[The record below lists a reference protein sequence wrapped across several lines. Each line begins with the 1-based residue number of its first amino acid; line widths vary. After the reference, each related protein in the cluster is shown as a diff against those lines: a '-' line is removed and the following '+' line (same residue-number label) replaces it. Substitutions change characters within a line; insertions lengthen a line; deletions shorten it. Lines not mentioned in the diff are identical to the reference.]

1 MKGFKSCTFTSN
13 KGTRLKD
20 QKGIV
25 TMTKT
30 KKLIG
35 GILSAAVA
43 LSACSSREDIAV
55 QDDSTYTEDETYST
69 SYSEEPT
76 YDEAVEEEIDLDH
89 LQSQYPDMDLE
100 AMENHIEENG
110 LEYQEDELIMFL
122 DDVYENGESTL
133 DSNYY
138 ANESSFPWWIFLLA
152 NTTKT
157 KPTGKVNFTKPATTA
172 PSTVKPATKP
182 STNVTTSPSSTG
194 SGFGSGSKSS
204 GS

>member
-1 MKGFKSCTFTSN
+1 MK
-13 KGTRLKD
+13 
-20 QKGIV
+20 KGII

-43 LSACSSREDIAV
+43 LSACSSREDIDV
-55 QDDSTYTEDETYST
+55 QDETTYTEDETYST

-76 YDEAVEEEIDLDH
+76 YNEAVEEEIELDH

-100 AMENHIEENG
+100 AMENYIEENG
-110 LEYQEDELIMFL
+110 LEYQEDELITFL

-138 ANESSFPWWIFLLA
+138 SNESSFPWWIFLLA
-152 NTTKT
+152 NTTKM
-157 KPTGKVNFTKPATTA
+157 KPTGKVNFTKSATTA
-172 PSTVKPATKP
+172 PSNVKPATKP

-194 SGFGSGSKSS
+194 SQSGSGFGSGSKSS

>member
-1 MKGFKSCTFTSN
+1 
-13 KGTRLKD
+13 
-20 QKGIV
+20 
-25 TMTKT
+25 
-30 KKLIG
+30 
-35 GILSAAVA
+35 
-43 LSACSSREDIAV
+43 
-55 QDDSTYTEDETYST
+55 
-69 SYSEEPT
+69 
-76 YDEAVEEEIDLDH
+76 
-89 LQSQYPDMDLE
+89 
-100 AMENHIEENG
+100 MENHIEENG
-110 LEYQEDELIMFL
+110 LEYQEDELITFL

-138 ANESSFPWWIFLLA
+138 ANENAFPWWIFLLA
-152 NTTKT
+152 NTSKT

>member
-1 MKGFKSCTFTSN
+1 MYGYL
-13 KGTRLKD
+13 GILK
-20 QKGIV
+20 KGIT

-55 QDDSTYTEDETYST
+55 QDESTYTEDETYST

-76 YDEAVEEEIDLDH
+76 YDDAVEEEIELDH

-100 AMENHIEENG
+100 AMENYIEENG
-110 LEYQEDELIMFL
+110 LEYQEDELIIFL

-133 DSNYY
+133 ESNYY

-152 NTTKT
+152 NTTKV
-157 KPTGKVNFTKPATTA
+157 KPAGKVTFTKPATTA

-194 SGFGSGSKSS
+194 SQSGSGFGSGSKSS